1 MRIEP
6 LSFESDSE
14 DIFNFT
20 ERLFKEIIHPDHA
33 IDENTRQKVLNDYR
47 ESNCGTW
54 SFCVKKNNE
63 IVALFTLAESFA
75 IFAKGN
81 YGIINELFIA
91 ESERGKG
98 IGTEIIHF
106 IEDFS
111 AKKNWQR
118 IDVSSPSDERF
129 NSTFNF
135 YKRNG
140 FNLSGKKLRKWI

>member
-1 MRIEP
+1 MLIEP

-20 ERLFKEIIHPDHA
+20 ERLFKEIIHPDHV
-33 IDENTRQKVLNDYR
+33 IDETTRQKILNDYR
-47 ESNCGTW
+47 DGSCGTW
-54 SFCVKKNNE
+54 SFCVKKNSK
-63 IVALFTLAESFA
+63 IVALFNLTESFA

-81 YGIINELFIA
+81 YVIINELFVV

-106 IEDFS
+106 IEGFS

-118 IDVSSPSDERF
+118 IDVSSPSHERF
-129 NSTFNF
+129 DSTFNF
-135 YKRNG
+135 YKRHG